1 LRSFGDLV
9 SKETNP
15 ELKKLK
21 EKAEVKSKSKKD
33 RRSKGDKII
42 AEDTGRDVINADI
55 HEDVIYRPRQ
65 KETRVVY
72 NQILNIVQS
81 NFSDVPLD
89 TLKAAVDEVLAILKT
104 DDMKDV
110 DRKNEIEVIID
121 KLTDQTFNTLTI
133 LAAKITDYDPEMK
146 NDGDGEELLD
156 VDIDINKEGEDSE
169 SSEDDVYAYDP
180 ANEEQKQNLA
190 KAENEKDQEMSDDEG
205 KILKV
210 SEQDALWI
218 QNQLQGFIKN
228 QSKAQDMFEILNL
241 EKPEDCANKILG
253 LIKFY
258 DSLKQTASLDISE
271 SEQAE
276 KISKAKDE
284 LRQNIECKQI
294 ADGLEGDAEKLCL
307 VFKRIIR
314 KIKNKKDIELLDN
327 EGYNIHDEQ
336 EIQLDF
342 KEGARK

>member
-1 LRSFGDLV
+1 MTDKYERDRQYQYTANASMVVQRERNAPIANLPSGESESLRGKDLKSFGDLV
-9 SKETNP
+9 SKETDV

-21 EKAEVKSKSKKD
+21 EKAEGKSKNKKNKKP
-33 RRSKGDKII
+33 RGEVKNMM
-42 AEDTGRDVINADI
+42 EDTGRDVINADI

-65 KETRVVY
+65 KETRQVY

-104 DDMKDV
+104 DNMKDV
-110 DRKNEIEVIID
+110 DRKNEIEGIID

-146 NDGDGEELLD
+146 NDGDGEEMLD

-169 SSEDDVYAYDP
+169 SSEDDVYAHDP
-180 ANEEQKQNLA
+180 TNEEQKQNVD
-190 KAENEKDQEMSDDEG
+190 KDDNDKDQEMSDEEG

-210 SEQDALWI
+210 SEQDTVWI

-228 QSKAQDMFEILNL
+228 QSKAQELFDILNL
-241 EKPEDCANKILG
+241 EKPEESANKILG

-258 DSLKQTASLDISE
+258 DSLKHTASLDISE
-271 SEQAE
+271 AE
-276 KISKAKDE
+276 HTEKLTTAKDE
-284 LRQNIECKQI
+284 LSQNIE
-294 ADGLEGDAEKLCL
+294 
-307 VFKRIIR
+307 
-314 KIKNKKDIELLDN
+314 
-327 EGYNIHDEQ
+327 
-336 EIQLDF
+336 
-342 KEGARK
+342 